1 MNKTIQ
7 HSLILGFALF
17 ALYFGAG
24 NLIFPPSIGNVSGTN
39 WIPALAG
46 FTVTGIIL
54 PLLAV
59 IAILNAGGRF
69 EELTRPI
76 SPWFY
81 KVFNLLLMVGIGMLV
96 TIPRMAATTH
106 ELGVQTLFPQVP
118 SVLTIVVFFA
128 ISFYFAMDESNVID
142 KIGKILTPLLVII
155 LLAVVGKGIF
165 YPIGTPVAT
174 DLKGPFSNA
183 FISAYQTGDIVTGI
197 FCAPIFIAAITS
209 YGYKGVQARKLA
221 LTGTLIAGV
230 GLLIVY
236 GGLLYIGASGSGAF
250 PKDIGDTALVSQLVH
265 TLLGRAGTV
274 ALSIAIAL
282 ACLTSTIGVIAVIA
296 EFLMKL
302 TNEKIGYRSWL
313 LVICMTGTVIGT
325 MGVGKIV
332 NYAMPIFLALY
343 PVAIVLVFLGVFRKY
358 IPNAGVY
365 RGAILLTFIVSLF
378 ETLGSVLNIGFLS
391 SVVSM
396 LPLSANGFSWLA
408 PAIVGLIAGALIDKA
423 NGQKKSQESVLDH
436 AENK

>member
-118 SVLTIVVFFA
+118 SVLTIVVFLPLVF
-128 ISFYFAMDESNVID
+128 
-142 KIGKILTPLLVII
+142 ILRWT
-155 LLAVVGKGIF
+155 
-165 YPIGTPVAT
+165 
-174 DLKGPFSNA
+174 N
-183 FISAYQTGDIVTGI
+183 QM
-197 FCAPIFIAAITS
+197 
-209 YGYKGVQARKLA
+209 
-221 LTGTLIAGV
+221 
-230 GLLIVY
+230 LLIR
-236 GGLLYIGASGSGAF
+236 SG
-250 PKDIGDTALVSQLVH
+250 
-265 TLLGRAGTV
+265 
-274 ALSIAIAL
+274 
-282 ACLTSTIGVIAVIA
+282 
-296 EFLMKL
+296 
-302 TNEKIGYRSWL
+302 
-313 LVICMTGTVIGT
+313 
-325 MGVGKIV
+325 
-332 NYAMPIFLALY
+332 
-343 PVAIVLVFLGVFRKY
+343 
-358 IPNAGVY
+358 
-365 RGAILLTFIVSLF
+365 
-378 ETLGSVLNIGFLS
+378 
-391 SVVSM
+391 
-396 LPLSANGFSWLA
+396 
-408 PAIVGLIAGALIDKA
+408 
-423 NGQKKSQESVLDH
+423 KS
-436 AENK
+436 